1 MENPLASHNGSS
13 HRVVVQEIGLEN
25 PEAFGGTLEPLQMGR
40 LLVT

>member
-1 MENPLASHNGSS
+1 MENPLASHDGS

-25 PEAFGGTLEPLQMGR
+25 PDAFGGTLEPLQMGR